1 LLETTQD
8 AILSLTPKD
17 EKHSFFRTRAIDLSA
32 SLFEARWFLR
42 QQVGHSLPMPFLALL
57 IFWLAIIFT
66 SFGLFAPP
74 NATAIIAL
82 LLCSLALSGAI
93 VLITELDNPSSGLV
107 RLSPDSMRQALV
119 QITH

>member
-1 LLETTQD
+1 MTQD

-32 SLFEARWFLR
+32 SLFEERWFLR
-42 QQVGHSLPMPFLALL
+42 QQVGHSLAVPFLALL
-57 IFWLAIIFT
+57 IFWLTIVFA
-66 SFGLFAPP
+66 SFGLLTPP
-74 NATAIIAL
+74 HATGIIGL
-82 LLCSLALSGAI
+82 LLCSVALSGAI
-93 VLITELDNPSSGLV
+93 VLITELDNPFSGLV